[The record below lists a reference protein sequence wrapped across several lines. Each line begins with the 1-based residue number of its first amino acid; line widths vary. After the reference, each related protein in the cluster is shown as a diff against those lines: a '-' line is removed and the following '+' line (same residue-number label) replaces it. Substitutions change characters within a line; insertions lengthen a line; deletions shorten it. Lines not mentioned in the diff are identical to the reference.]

1 MITALVSSQSS
12 FPGPLDCTG
21 PTHGS
26 CSVQRHAPRRPGLPF
41 SQAALCTA
49 AAPPQAPLH
58 CPHSP
63 PLSPRLRL
71 STLPPSGLSSRIP
84 ASNTQHV
91 PTGTTRPRPHYKQS
105 QKPAIAHHLHK
116 SSLVQA
122 MSVRPECLAQPLSP
136 QPVLNTAAKNLFLS
150 HSPAPNPPVAP
161 PP

>member
-26 CSVQRHAPRRPGLPF
+26 CSVQCHAPRRPGLPF

-71 STLPPSGLSSRIP
+71 STLPPSGLSSRIDLISFFP
-84 ASNTQHV
+84 AALLRHNWQIKSYTFQVYHRRFHVYIHAEMSTTTKLTNTSVWPKGQHCSYRGISSGDV
-91 PTGTTRPRPHYKQS
+91 CTTW
-105 QKPAIAHHLHK
+105 
-116 SSLVQA
+116 
-122 MSVRPECLAQPLSP
+122 
-136 QPVLNTAAKNLFLS
+136 
-150 HSPAPNPPVAP
+150 
-161 PP
+161 